1 MKILVTGVSG
11 QLGFD
16 VCREL
21 DRRGIDNLGLASRDM
36 DITDP
41 EAVSR
46 VIKQYMPDAV
56 IHCAAYTRV
65 DKAQE
70 EPERCWAVNAQGTFN
85 IASVC
90 RELNIKMLYISTDYV
105 FAGEGENFYR
115 PEDAVDPRN
124 VYGMTKLSGELAVRA
139 MVEKFFIVRISW
151 VFGINGGNF
160 IKTMLRLS
168 ETKEEV
174 SVVCDQIGSPTYTA
188 DLAPLLCD
196 MIVSEKY
203 GLYHATNEGICSW
216 AELAQET
223 FRLAGKSTRVRPIPS
238 SEYPVPAPRPLNS
251 RLDKS
256 ALAEAGFGCL
266 PTWES
271 AVSRYIES
279 LLAAE
284 EQKG

>member
-56 IHCAAYTRV
+56 IHCAAYTKV

-70 EPERCWAVNAQGTFN
+70 EPGRCWAVNAQGTLN

-105 FAGEGENFYR
+105 FAGDGESFYR
-115 PEDAVDPRN
+115 PEDAVNPQN
-124 VYGMTKLSGELAVRA
+124 VYGMTKLAGELAVRS
-139 MVEKFFIVRISW
+139 MVEKSFIVRTSW
-151 VFGINGGNF
+151 VFGLNGGNF
-160 IKTMLRLS
+160 IRTMLRLS

-188 DLAPLLCD
+188 DLATLLCD
-196 MIVSEKY
+196 MIVSERY
-203 GLYHATNEGICSW
+203 GVYHATNEGICSW

-223 FRLAGKSTRVRPIPS
+223 FRLAGKSTRVLPIPS

-279 LLAAE
+279 LLEAG

>member
-70 EPERCWAVNAQGTFN
+70 EPGRCWAVNAQGTFN

-105 FAGEGENFYR
+105 FAGEGENFYH

-223 FRLAGKSTRVRPIPS
+223 FRLAGKSTKVRPIPS

-279 LLAAE
+279 LLEAG